1 MSAPSAARLTEAALV
16 LAAALALVAGFA
28 DGIAYLRW
36 HLFAANMTG
45 NTVLLGLAL
54 IRGDSAT
61 ILGALAPI
69 ASLVLGAA
77 VASAVRDRF
86 GRGIPLLLEALMLAI
101 ASLVLRSVQLEIIA
115 FAMGIQNQ
123 AIRTFAG
130 ITVNTSFIT
139 GDYAQAGTAL
149 VDVLSAPRRARG
161 QRTLAIVSALATAY
175 ALGAAAAA
183 LLNAKMPHALLLPV
197 PIVLAIAYGV
207 RRGDAGEA
215 QPPSQA

>member
-1 MSAPSAARLTEAALV
+1 VSVASPARATEAALV
-16 LAAALALVAGFA
+16 LAAALALVAGFC

-54 IRGDSAT
+54 VRSDGAT
-61 ILGALAPI
+61 ILRALGPI
-69 ASLVLGAA
+69 ASLIVGAA
-77 VASAVRDRF
+77 VGSAVRDRF
-86 GRGIPLLLEALMLAI
+86 GRGVPLLLQALVLAI
-101 ASLVLRSVQLEIIA
+101 ASFVMRGIQLEMIA

-130 ITVNTSFIT
+130 VQVNTSFIT

-149 VDVLSAPRRARG
+149 VDVLSGARRARG
-161 QRTLAIVSALATAY
+161 SRTLTIVAALASAY

-183 LLNAKMPHALLLPV
+183 LLNAHMPHALLLPV

-207 RRGDAGEA
+207 RRGATGEA
-215 QPPSQA
+215 QPESQT

>member
-1 MSAPSAARLTEAALV
+1 
-16 LAAALALVAGFA
+16 
-28 DGIAYLRW
+28 
-36 HLFAANMTG
+36 
-45 NTVLLGLAL
+45 
-54 IRGDSAT
+54 
-61 ILGALAPI
+61 
-69 ASLVLGAA
+69 
-77 VASAVRDRF
+77 
-86 GRGIPLLLEALMLAI
+86 
-101 ASLVLRSVQLEIIA
+101 LVLRSVQLEIIA